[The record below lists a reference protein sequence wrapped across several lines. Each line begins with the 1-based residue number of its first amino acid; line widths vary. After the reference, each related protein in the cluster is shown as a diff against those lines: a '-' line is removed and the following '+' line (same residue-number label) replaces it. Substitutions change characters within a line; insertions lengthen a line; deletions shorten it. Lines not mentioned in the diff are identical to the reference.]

1 MGARVTAPTPLIA
14 AMNMSFRQRAART
27 SGRTSAVRPRARA
40 KAAWSRSARSLVPPA
55 SSPKPIHG
63 STPAWRMWPGASI
76 QATMRQRPPSTRSG
90 PRASASWAGASTP
103 LRRGTTKVSGP
114 RSGLIA
120 CAASA
125 TCQVF
130 TPRRITSAGPRAA
143 GSSEARAGSTVK
155 SPAMLLTRRPCCPD
169 GAEVVAPGD
178 EGDVLA
184 GLGEAAA
191 EVGADGAGAEDGDAH
206 A

>member
-14 AMNMSFRQRAART
+14 AMNMSFRQRPART
-27 SGRTSAVRPRARA
+27 SGSTSAVTPRARA

-63 STPAWRMWPGASI
+63 STPAWRMCPGASI

-90 PRASASWAGASTP
+90 PRASASWVGASTP

-114 RSGLIA
+114 RRGLIA

-130 TPRRITSAGPRAA
+130 TPRRIASAGPRAA
-143 GSSEARAGSTVK
+143 GSSEARAGWIVK
-155 SPAMLLTRRPCCPD
+155 SPAMLLTRRPCARMARRWSPR
-169 GAEVVAPGD
+169 ATKATLLP
-178 EGDVLA
+178 

-191 EVGADGAGAEDGDAH
+191 EVGTDGAGAEDGDVH